1 MSAVVSVLLIVV
13 LSYFIIRIAAVALT
27 ITGLAE
33 DVAIFQATSAFT
45 GVGFTTN
52 ESEMI
57 VDHPVRR
64 RIALTLMWIGNIG
77 IVTGISSL
85 MLAFLGASG
94 RAQAER
100 LFVLLLGLASLWVIP
115 HSQRLERTIS
125 NAIEQALAHWTDLDI
140 RDYAALLRLS
150 GEYEIIELFVEE
162 GDWVAHKTLAELE
175 LNEEG
180 IQVLGIVRPDGTYV
194 GAPTGRTRV
203 LPGDTLILYGRASLL
218 AELDKRI
225 EGASGD
231 RAHEAACVE
240 QQRIL
245 SEQAQTDHYSDYR
258 EEAA

>member
-27 ITGLAE
+27 LTGVAE

-85 MLAFLGASG
+85 MLAFLGVSG
-94 RAQAER
+94 RTQLER
-100 LFVLLLGLASLWVIP
+100 LGVLGGGLAILWYLA
-115 HSQRLERTIS
+115 HSRRLERFIS
-125 NAIEQALAHWTDLDI
+125 HAIEVALSRWTDLDV

-162 GDWVAHKTLAELE
+162 GDWVAHKTLAELQ

-218 AELDKRI
+218 AELDERI
-225 EGASGD
+225 QGAAGD
-231 RAHEAACVE
+231 RAHKAALAE

-245 SEQAQTDHYSDYR
+245 EAQAQADHYSDYS

>member
-1 MSAVVSVLLIVV
+1 MSAIVSVLLLVV
-13 LSYFIIRIAAVALT
+13 LSYLIIRMAAVALT
-27 ITGLAE
+27 LTGVAE
-33 DVAIFQATSAFT
+33 DVATFQATSAFT

-64 RIALTLMWIGNIG
+64 RIALTLMWVGNIG

-85 MLAFLGASG
+85 LLAFLGVSG
-94 RAQAER
+94 RTQAER
-100 LFVLLLGLASLWVIP
+100 LGVLGLGLAMLWYAA
-115 HSQRLERTIS
+115 HSQRVERFISKTIE
-125 NAIEQALAHWTDLDI
+125 IALNRWTSLHV

-225 EGASGD
+225 EGTSGD
-231 RAHEAACVE
+231 RAHAAACAE

-245 SEQAQTDHYSDYR
+245 AEQAQTDQYSDYT